1 MNAVRTEREKSMVKR
16 RIYNLILM
24 IVGAALVALSI
35 NLFFLALKIAP
46 GGVSGLATVLHYV
59 LGFPMGALVIAL
71 NIPLFLMGVLTFGKK
86 FIAKTIFATLVMS
99 VVLDTTVW
107 LPQLTQDM
115 LLASIFG
122 GGMMGLGLALVFK
135 GGATTGG
142 TDIAAKV
149 VNYFFPAFKIGEQ
162 LFVIDALVVIT
173 AMIVFRDFDIGF
185 YSIITIWISAKVID
199 LILSG
204 VGYSKALFIISNE
217 SEKISQQILEEVK
230 RGVTALQGKGMYTH
244 TDKKILMTVVDQRQI
259 PMIKQIAKDLDKNA
273 FIIITDV
280 REALGNGFSKV

>member
-1 MNAVRTEREKSMVKR
+1 MSKWKR
-16 RIYNLILM
+16 KIYNLILM

-35 NLFFLALKIAP
+35 NLFFLDLKIAP
-46 GGVSGLATVLHYV
+46 GGVSGLATVLHYI
-59 LGFPMGALVIAL
+59 LGFPMGVLVIAL
-71 NIPLFLMGVLTFGKK
+71 NIPLFLMGVLTFGKR

-107 LPQLTQDM
+107 LPQLTEDM

-122 GGMMGLGLALVFK
+122 GGMMGFGLALVFK

-149 VNYFFPAFKIGEQ
+149 VNHYFSAFKIGEQ

-204 VGYSKALFIISNE
+204 VGYSKALFIISDE
-217 SEKISQQILEEVK
+217 SEKISKQILEEVR
-230 RGVTALQGKGMYTH
+230 RGVTALSGEGMYTH
-244 TDKKILMTVVDQRQI
+244 TSKKILMTVVDQRQI
-259 PMIKQIAKDLDKNA
+259 PTIKQIAKDLDKNA

-280 REALGNGFSKV
+280 REALGKGFSEV